1 MTATAYGQSHIIN
14 CALRG
19 LDYREC
25 VSLLRQVYNNY
36 NCHCNVDRVPVIR
49 AVSVEHIVNI
59 YIYSVFIGTTD
70 LYRIRPIVIRVVGS

>member
-1 MTATAYGQSHIIN
+1 MTATAYGQSHIN

-19 LDYREC
+19 LNYREC

-59 YIYSVFIGTTD
+59 YIYSVFIGTAD

>member
-1 MTATAYGQSHIIN
+1 MNASACCDRYI
-14 CALRG
+14 
-19 LDYREC
+19 
-25 VSLLRQVYNNY
+25 NY

-59 YIYSVFIGTTD
+59 YIYSVLIGTAD